1 MKKLIY
7 LSLTILLVSFTNG
20 SSGISNPESI
30 CDADNPV
37 YIADNGI
44 TIKAK
49 EWAKTGATGT
59 IEGLI
64 YTVVDEEM
72 LREMLANEKDVSTI
86 ATTKVTDMSAMFYGA
101 ETFNQAIGNWDVTK
115 VTTVHSMFYGATS
128 FNQDLSAWDLDA
140 VTDCAKFSYDTPQ
153 WSMPKPVFTN
163 CKLN

>member
-20 SSGISNPESI
+20 NSGILIPESI
-30 CDADNPV
+30 FDADNPV

-72 LREMLANEKDVSTI
+72 LREILANEKDVSTI

-101 ETFNQAIGNWDVTK
+101 ETFNQAYW
-115 VTTVHSMFYGATS
+115 
-128 FNQDLSAWDLDA
+128 
-140 VTDCAKFSYDTPQ
+140 
-153 WSMPKPVFTN
+153 
-163 CKLN
+163 KLGCN

>member
-20 SSGISNPESI
+20 NSGILIPESI
-30 CDADNPV
+30 FDADNPV

-72 LREMLANEKDVSTI
+72 LREILANEKDVSTI

-101 ETFNQAIGNWDVTK
+101 ETFNQAIGNWDLSK
-115 VTTVHSMFYGATS
+115 VTNVHSMFYGATS
-128 FNQDLSAWDLDA
+128 FNQNLGAWNVDA
-140 VTDCAKFSYDTPQ
+140 VTDCTKFSYGTPQ
-153 WSMPKPVFTN
+153 WSVTKPFFTN
-163 CKLN
+163 CTP

>member
-1 MKKLIY
+1 MKKFIY

-20 SSGISNPESI
+20 SNGISNPESI
-30 CDADNPV
+30 CDEDNPV

-59 IEGLI
+59 IEDII

-115 VTTVHSMFYGATS
+115 VTTVRRMFYGATS

-140 VTDCAKFSYDTPQ
+140 VVDCAKFSYDTPQ
-153 WSMPKPVFTN
+153 WNIPKPVFTN
-163 CKLN
+163 CKP

>member
-20 SSGISNPESI
+20 NSGILIPESI
-30 CDADNPV
+30 FDADNPV

-72 LREMLANEKDVSTI
+72 LREILANEKDVSTI

-101 ETFNQAIGNWDVTK
+101 
-115 VTTVHSMFYGATS
+115 TS
-128 FNQDLSAWDLDA
+128 FNQDLSAWDFDT

-153 WSMPKPVFTN
+153 WSMQKPVFTN
-163 CKLN
+163 CKP

>member
-20 SSGISNPESI
+20 NSGILIPESI
-30 CDADNPV
+30 FDADNPV

-72 LREMLANEKDVSTI
+72 LREILANEKDVSTI
-86 ATTKVTDMSAMFYGA
+86 ATTKVTEISAKFYGS
-101 ETFNQAIGNWDVTK
+101 ETINQVIGNWDVTN

-128 FNQDLSAWDLDA
+128 FNQDLSAWDFDT

-153 WSMPKPVFTN
+153 WSMQKPVFTN
-163 CKLN
+163 CKP

>member
-1 MKKLIY
+1 MKKLLY

-20 SSGISNPESI
+20 TSGISNPESI
-30 CDADNPV
+30 CDVDNPV

-86 ATTKVTDMSAMFYGA
+86 ATTKVTDMSVMFYGA
-101 ETFNQAIGNWDVTK
+101 ETFSQAIGNWDVTK

-163 CKLN
+163 CKP

>member
-20 SSGISNPESI
+20 NSGILIPESI
-30 CDADNPV
+30 FDADNPV

-72 LREMLANEKDVSTI
+72 LREILANEKDVSTI

-101 ETFNQAIGNWDVTK
+101 ETFNQVIGNWDVTN

-128 FNQDLSAWDLDA
+128 FNQDLSAWDFDT

-153 WSMPKPVFTN
+153 WSVSKPVFTN
-163 CKLN
+163 CKP

>member
-20 SSGISNPESI
+20 NSGILIPESI
-30 CDADNPV
+30 FDADNPV

-49 EWAKTGATGT
+49 EWAKIGDTGT

-86 ATTKVTDMSAMFYGA
+86 ATTKVTDMTAMFYGA
-101 ETFNQAIGNWDVTK
+101 ETFNQVIGNWDVTN

-128 FNQDLSAWDLDA
+128 FNQDLSAWDFDT

>member
-20 SSGISNPESI
+20 TSDISNSEFI

-37 YIADNGI
+37 YIADNGV

-49 EWAKTGATGT
+49 KWAKIGATGT
-59 IEGLI
+59 IEGI
-64 YTVVDEEM
+64 IFTVVDEEM
-72 LREMLANEKDVSTI
+72 LREILANEKDVSTI
-86 ATTKVTDMSAMFYGA
+86 ATSKVTDMSSMFYGA

-153 WSMPKPVFTN
+153 WSVSKPVFTN
-163 CKLN
+163 CKP

>member
-20 SSGISNPESI
+20 NSGILIPESI
-30 CDADNPV
+30 FDADNPV

-72 LREMLANEKDVSTI
+72 LREILANEKDVSTI

-101 ETFNQAIGNWDVTK
+101 ETFNQVIGNWDVTN

-128 FNQDLSAWDLDA
+128 FNQDLSAWDFDT

-153 WSMPKPVFTN
+153 WNIPKPVFTN
-163 CKLN
+163 CKP